1 MDGFDR
7 CHRLHDGFAEA
18 PALDALRVR
27 HVDRKTTE
35 LAPVKHVLMMI
46 GSDELKHRLDIPT
59 AW

>member
-1 MDGFDR
+1 
-7 CHRLHDGFAEA
+7 
-18 PALDALRVR
+18 LRVR